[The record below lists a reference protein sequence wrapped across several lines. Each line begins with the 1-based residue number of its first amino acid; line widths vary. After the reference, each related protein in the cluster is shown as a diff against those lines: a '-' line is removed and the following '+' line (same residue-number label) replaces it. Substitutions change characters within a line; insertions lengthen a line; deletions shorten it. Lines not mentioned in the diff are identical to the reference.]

1 MIEPPVA
8 TEQEQVSEAP
18 SARQLPRLLVP
29 FTVPAYRKMAVALSC
44 GAFAYGVWTIALVW
58 EVIRIGGGPAQLS
71 VVSTAG
77 AVGVILPALLAGVI
91 ADRVPQK
98 LIVMTVATAEV
109 ISYTVVTV
117 LSLAE
122 VTRLWQLAVVS
133 LCIGMGMA
141 FYYAAYSAWLP
152 AMVPESTLLAVN
164 GFEGMVRPLVAQ
176 AIGPGVAGVVVG
188 LYSPGAACLVAAVVA
203 GDRCRR
209 AGLHPEDPG
218 ASRPLPGRHPPGPW
232 GDLRHA
238 RRRRLPVRHPV
249 AVRDAA
255 LRLPDGARDDGAV
268 RGAGPVHR
276 QGPARR

>member
-8 TEQEQVSEAP
+8 TEREQVSEAP

-122 VTRLWQLAVVS
+122 VTRLWQLAAVS
-133 LCIGMGMA
+133 LCIGMGWP
-141 FYYAAYSAWLP
+141 STTRRTRPGCLP
-152 AMVPESTLLAVN
+152 WS
-164 GFEGMVRPLVAQ
+164 
-176 AIGPGVAGVVVG
+176 
-188 LYSPGAACLVAAVVA
+188 
-203 GDRCRR
+203 RR
-209 AGLHPEDPG
+209 ARSSP
-218 ASRPLPGRHPPGPW
+218 
-232 GDLRHA
+232 
-238 RRRRLPVRHPV
+238 
-249 AVRDAA
+249 
-255 LRLPDGARDDGAV
+255 
-268 RGAGPVHR
+268 
-276 QGPARR
+276 